1 MHDGVYPGLDKQE
14 PTHQFMEVYIVVE
27 WEDRGQAEVPEHG
40 DGVSEDQDQD
50 QYRVEEQGS
59 TCQ

>member
-50 QYRVEEQGS
+50 QYRVE
-59 TCQ
+59 